1 MLKMNLSYNKD
12 SQLNVFEIEKLIN
25 MNKLFIDF
33 SHNPLNCSCTED
45 TIQLIMFVNNQSKW
59 RQPKYRKYSFMMD
72 LECSYPKYLKGKR
85 LADLKAEDVK
95 CNF

>member
-45 TIQLIMFVNNQSKW
+45 TIQLIMIVNNQSKW
-59 RQPKYRKYSFMMD
+59 RQPKHRRYSFMMD

-85 LADLKAEDVK
+85 LGDLKAEDVK